1 MVSAR
6 PPRWYPAAALIY
18 GAILLGWLTPEENGV
33 VSVTLLGVG
42 ASLLIGI
49 GAYHRLPQSLR
60 HSPLGLPLW
69 GALIGAGST
78 LTTILLMFF
87 KTALHSHLFPDYPL
101 FLMLAMLERL
111 PSWAL
116 AGALLGAGVSLLK
129 RSLA

>member
-1 MVSAR
+1 MVSVH
-6 PPRWYPAAALIY
+6 PPRWFPAAALIY

-33 VSVTLLGVG
+33 VSVTLLGGG
-42 ASLLIGI
+42 ASLLVGI

-78 LTTILLMFF
+78 LTTIFLMFF

-101 FLMLAMLERL
+101 FLMLATLDRL
-111 PSWAL
+111 PAWTL
-116 AGALLGAGVSLLK
+116 AGFLIGAGMAFL
-129 RSLA
+129 RGIPA